1 MTKKQTDLF
10 EAAKKLFYRF
20 GVKKVTVT
28 EICEEAGASKM
39 TFYKYFPNKTELAKR
54 VIDDFYAGVLEQYE
68 TMMQSDLPV
77 EEKFRKTFELKIE
90 NALNIEMDFVFNLF
104 DHSDETL
111 QEHLQE
117 WDRRRIKATEDW
129 FMRMQQNGLIMK
141 EISFSIFMSYA
152 REMQNFAMNEET
164 MRFFGTT
171 ENLARMISRI
181 FLYGIAEREENENPN
196 IMTP

>member
-54 VIDDFYAGVLEQYE
+54 VIDDFYAGALEQYE

-77 EEKFRKTFELKIE
+77 EEKFRKTLDRKSTR
-90 NALNIEMDFVFNLF
+90 LNSSHV
-104 DHSDETL
+104 
-111 QEHLQE
+111 
-117 WDRRRIKATEDW
+117 A
-129 FMRMQQNGLIMK
+129 
-141 EISFSIFMSYA
+141 IS
-152 REMQNFAMNEET
+152 
-164 MRFFGTT
+164 
-171 ENLARMISRI
+171 
-181 FLYGIAEREENENPN
+181 
-196 IMTP
+196 